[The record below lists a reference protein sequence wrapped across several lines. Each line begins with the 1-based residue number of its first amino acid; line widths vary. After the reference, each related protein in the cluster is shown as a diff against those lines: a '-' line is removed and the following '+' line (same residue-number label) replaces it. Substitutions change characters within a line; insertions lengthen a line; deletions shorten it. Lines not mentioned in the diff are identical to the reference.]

1 VRAILRLN
9 EVGRR
14 YLVLDESSISKG
26 VEVLSRVN
34 DDINCGKLRRVDSGS
49 GIFADQP
56 FAEGALY
63 GKHVVDLHI
72 GMFGVKTIGR

>member
-1 VRAILRLN
+1 
-9 EVGRR
+9 
-14 YLVLDESSISKG
+14 
-26 VEVLSRVN
+26 VLSRVN